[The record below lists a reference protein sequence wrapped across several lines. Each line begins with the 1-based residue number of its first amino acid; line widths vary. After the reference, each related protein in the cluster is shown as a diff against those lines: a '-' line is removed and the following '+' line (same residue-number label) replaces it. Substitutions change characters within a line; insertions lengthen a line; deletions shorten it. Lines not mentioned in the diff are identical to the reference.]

1 MQNLQATVEQIQIEL
16 DEKDAVREIALK
28 SSRSIT
34 RLCRDIIHGIHLK
47 EDVST
52 PMQTAEEEVLSL
64 RSLLTEHPDL
74 YASGYVETAFQEM
87 AEAEIL
93 YSILYDSPLKT
104 PKEMGISSTSFILG
118 MGDVIG
124 ELRRTLLDALRRGDV
139 GSALRFLEQMESL
152 FSTLMLFNYPD
163 AIIAVR
169 RKQDIARGILDK
181 TRGDVALA
189 IQSRALEEKM
199 DDMNRKLEN
208 RGSSSE

>member
-1 MQNLQATVEQIQIEL
+1 MQNLEATIEQIQIEL

-28 SSRSIT
+28 SGRSIT

-74 YASGYVETAFQEM
+74 YAAGYVETAFQEM

-93 YSILYDSPLKT
+93 YSILYDYPLKT
-104 PKEMGISSTSFILG
+104 PREMGISSTSFILG
-118 MGDVIG
+118 MGDVVG
-124 ELRRTLLDALRRGDV
+124 ELRRALLDALRLGKVEDAVR
-139 GSALRFLEQMESL
+139 LLEQMESL
-152 FSTLMLFNYPD
+152 FSAIMRFNYPD
-163 AIIAVR
+163 AILAVR

-199 DDMNRKLEN
+199 DDINRKLEN
-208 RGSSSE
+208 RGP

>member
-1 MQNLQATVEQIQIEL
+1 MQNLQATIEQIQIEL

-34 RLCRDIIHGIHLK
+34 RLCRDIIHGIHLR

-52 PMQTAEEEVLSL
+52 LMETAEEEVLSL

-93 YSILYDSPLKT
+93 NSLLSDSPLKR
-104 PKEMGISSTSFILG
+104 PAEMGISSTAFILG

-124 ELRRTLLDALRRGDV
+124 ELRRAVLDALRQGKVEDAVRLLDH
-139 GSALRFLEQMESL
+139 MESI
-152 FSTLMLFNYPD
+152 FAALMRFNYPD
-163 AIIAVR
+163 AILAVR

-199 DDMNRKLEN
+199 DEMNRRLEN
-208 RGSSSE
+208 TEH